1 MKERWANYKSHN
13 KKSLNTCSIT
23 KHFNEI
29 CPCPSKPT
37 TYMSVQLIDFV
48 DNCAHLSSEQIND
61 ILLNKEKFWVGMLVT
76 MHKGM
81 NSSHDWLRKN
91 RIGGEDVSSAWFFA
105 QYLFLCSTI
114 LFLCLCLF
122 YCYIAS
128 CVPRLSIC
136 YHCHISTL
144 YLLHYPNLI
153 SFSFPLIFAQ
163 NLEVPRVRDNYLF
176 RMSLSVPFAGA
187 IVLEFDVFVFYMEIL

>member
-1 MKERWANYKSHN
+1 MPGGSQHCGKKCDLCENLVHSDSFKSFADNRVFRIRNPLTCATKYLVYLMCCTNCKQQGVGSTNNMKERWANYKSHN

-81 NSSHDWLRKN
+81 NSSHDWSRKN
-91 RIGGEDVSSAWFFA
+91 RIGGEDFSSA
-105 QYLFLCSTI
+105 
-114 LFLCLCLF
+114 
-122 YCYIAS
+122 
-128 CVPRLSIC
+128 
-136 YHCHISTL
+136 
-144 YLLHYPNLI
+144 
-153 SFSFPLIFAQ
+153 
-163 NLEVPRVRDNYLF
+163 
-176 RMSLSVPFAGA
+176 
-187 IVLEFDVFVFYMEIL
+187 